1 MHIVGFGTEP
11 KSILE
16 PSKDTLPIGK
26 GVVRTCAMYA
36 QLTSTHVTRNIAQHL
51 TYVCGRVRYESTLYM
66 QPTCHAAIAS
76 QKCYSQH
83 YLVVH
88 V

>member
-11 KSILE
+11 KSTLE

-36 QLTSTHVTRNIAQHL
+36 QLTSTRDTKHCSAPYL
-51 TYVCGRVRYESTLYM
+51 RVWEG
-66 QPTCHAAIAS
+66 Q
-76 QKCYSQH
+76 
-83 YLVVH
+83 V
-88 V
+88 